1 MLAAYCRLPRFLKG
15 DRGLLL
21 EPDAVPGGML
31 VDMLPLSAQR
41 GLTEGEPSATD
52 RRRDREDE
60 EEERKRG
67 GERYSI
73 DAGSFRGVVAVGVRA
88 CVCARATCQ

>member
-31 VDMLPLSAQR
+31 VDMLPLSVQR

-60 EEERKRG
+60 EEEEEKKRG
-67 GERYSI
+67 GERYST
-73 DAGSFRGVVAVGVRA
+73 DAGSLGGG
-88 CVCARATCQ
+88 